1 MNESHAMSVGPLQA
15 VTLLK
20 THGVAQVTGKL
31 LQTFCDL
38 FGLFQNHQ
46 MSVLSMIS
54 DTQDSIKTEGINN
67 PGFGTL
73 KKSHSSAFIELTA
86 LN

>member
-1 MNESHAMSVGPLQA
+1 MSVGPLRA
-15 VTLLK
+15 VTLLE
-20 THGVAQVTGKL
+20 THGVAQVTAKL

-54 DTQDSIKTEGINN
+54 DTRDSIKTEGINN